1 MWADAC
7 MHAVRLPCPPRYDR
21 AMIPKK
27 QKSSRNVPRLRV
39 LFGDAIAMGPGKAD
53 LLTAIMETGSISA
66 AARKMGMSY
75 RRAWLLVETM
85 NRCFRTPLVE
95 TALGGKGGGG
105 AVVTAMGLDV
115 LERYRTMER
124 HAAEAVASEMADLA
138 KLLARCPPDNP
149 H

>member
-1 MWADAC
+1 M
-7 MHAVRLPCPPRYDR
+7 RLASLRSYDR
-21 AMIPKK
+21 PMTTKK
-27 QKSSRNVPRLRV
+27 QKPPKNVPRLRV

-53 LLTAIMETGSISA
+53 LLTAVMETGSISA

-85 NRCFRTPLVE
+85 NQCFRGPLVE

-105 AVVTAMGLDV
+105 AAVTELGLEI
-115 LERYRTMER
+115 LERYRSMER
-124 HAAEAVASEMADLA
+124 RAAEAVAADMADLV
-138 KLLARCPPDNP
+138 KLLAKRPPDNP